1 MIKTEKVPAHMGLT
15 DSVKDRSL
23 FFLKRRENINKVL
36 QRVIRSV
43 KKKTKQSNGKES
55 HGAEVC
61 TSGSYS
67 GRRHGKTSWRGCS
80 LS

>member
-23 FFLKRRENINKVL
+23 FFFKKRRENINKVL

-43 KKKTKQSNGKES
+43 KKTKQGNGTES
-55 HGAEVC
+55 HGAEAC
-61 TSGSYS
+61 ASGSYS
-67 GRRHGKTSWRGCS
+67 GQ
-80 LS
+80 

>member
-43 KKKTKQSNGKES
+43 KKNK
-55 HGAEVC
+55 AE
-61 TSGSYS
+61 
-67 GRRHGKTSWRGCS
+67 
-80 LS
+80 

>member
-23 FFLKRRENINKVL
+23 FFLKRRENINKML

-43 KKKTKQSNGKES
+43 KKKQSR
-55 HGAEVC
+55 VM
-61 TSGSYS
+61 
-67 GRRHGKTSWRGCS
+67 GRRVTGRKCAPLAVILDNDMGRLLGGDV
-80 LS
+80 L